1 MRLGQPSG
9 TALKLGPGK
18 PIATPVLNGLRP
30 GPAGVRPNFPVVSVN
45 NRFFPI
51 AKGPRYIYV
60 GGARRL
66 FVPLTA
72 LGVAL
77 IGGSY
82 WYADGY
88 VSVDRPYCTGFTP
101 EGCSLQWRM
110 VDLVDGGAEPQCVSY
125 CPQVGP
131 PPAQVAALPPPPPPP
146 PGDGQCALTIFSDPN
161 FAGTSAPTGDNQP
174 KLSQTGWRNEI
185 SSIQVQSGTWDLYTD
200 EDFGGTAMRLIP
212 GMYPMLGPEFNKMI
226 GSFLCTQAG
235 PGV

>member
-1 MRLGQPSG
+1 MTSRGRGPQPVGFGANTPRPGQPSG

-18 PIATPVLNGLRP
+18 PIATPVLTGLRP
-30 GPAGVRPNFPVVSVN
+30 GPARRVLVRPNFPIVSVN

-51 AKGPRYIYV
+51 VKGPRYIYV

-72 LGVAL
+72 LGVVL

-88 VSVDRPYCTGFTP
+88 VSVDRPYCTGLTP
-101 EGCSLQWRM
+101 EGCSLHWRM

-131 PPAQVAALPPPPPPP
+131 PPAQVAALPPASP
-146 PGDGQCALTIFSDPN
+146 AS
-161 FAGTSAPTGDNQP
+161 AGGRPVRADHLLRPE
-174 KLSQTGWRNEI
+174 LCRH
-185 SSIQVQSGTWDLYTD
+185 
-200 EDFGGTAMRLIP
+200 
-212 GMYPMLGPEFNKMI
+212 LGPDR
-226 GSFLCTQAG
+226 G
-235 PGV
+235 